1 MSETETILKNESGVK
16 AYQGEHP
23 PTMGLKAGA
32 FADVGTIIL
41 TSRRLVYIN
50 KGGAAR
56 AATYVLGGALA
67 ARAAEKNV
75 SRAELDDAAKY
86 PGSYSISLQDI
97 TKVETARH
105 FGSAY
110 LRVDN
115 KSSYL
120 KPAHSFIL
128 GSGFSKNE
136 DWVAAINSAIITSR
150 SPPARVNSAPL
161 NNPAPG
167 YNIPPPP
174 AYPANIVT
182 PRQPVQMASV
192 ALIVCP
198 SCGTSSKPSAKFCG
212 ACSASLE
219 PPKPVAVAPKPKA
232 KFCSNCGAP
241 IGFAARFCESCGSKI
256 AE

>member
-16 AYQGEHP
+16 AYEGEHP
-23 PTMGLKAGA
+23 PTVGLKAGA

-115 KSSYL
+115 KSGYL
-120 KPAHSFIL
+120 KPSHSFIL

-136 DWVAAINSAIITSR
+136 DWVAAINSAIVAMR
-150 SPPARVNSAPL
+150 SPQPTMNVGTL
-161 NNPAPG
+161 NNLAASH
-167 YNIPPPP
+167 IPPPP
-174 AYPANIVT
+174 PGYSTNSPGQGKPLQAASS
-182 PRQPVQMASV
+182 PVSV
-192 ALIVCP
+192 CA
-198 SCGTSSKPSAKFCG
+198 SCGTRSISLAKFCG
-212 ACSASLE
+212 VCGASF
-219 PPKPVAVAPKPKA
+219 AVLRPAENRAARPR
-232 KFCSNCGAP
+232 FCGNCGSAVDV
-241 IGFAARFCESCGSKI
+241 ASRFCESCGSKI